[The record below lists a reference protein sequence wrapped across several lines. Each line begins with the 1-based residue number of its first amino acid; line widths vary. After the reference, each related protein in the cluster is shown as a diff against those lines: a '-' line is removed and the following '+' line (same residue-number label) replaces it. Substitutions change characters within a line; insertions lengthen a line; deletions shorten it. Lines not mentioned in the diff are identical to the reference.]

1 MKKVLII
8 DDSALM
14 RRLMSDI
21 IKEDNGL
28 EVSDMAKNGEEGLAL
43 LDEGRQ
49 YDLILLDINMPKM
62 NGVVFLE
69 HLLERGL
76 TTKVIIVSSIASR
89 STHETIRALELGAF
103 DFIKKPG
110 SSSGKTTDEFKYQ
123 LLSKSYLAVGLERG
137 FEKVDWK
144 NYLGKNSVPNTS
156 VSKVDKKAK
165 GTLVFIACSTGGPQ
179 SLQQVIPKFPKDFPC
194 PILVVQHMPAGFTR
208 SLADR
213 LNEMSSLSVME
224 TSDGQKVEP
233 GHVYLAKGGHQSYL
247 VQDNALG
254 HELRVTTDPPRNALR
269 PCADVLLESLAET
282 GYRRIICAVLTGM
295 GDDGTRGLAYL
306 RQYKEITVIG
316 QDEKTSVV
324 YGMPKAA
331 KMAGLV
337 DEIVAL
343 QDVAGAIMDK
353 VKEIPV

>member
-1 MKKVLII
+1 M
-8 DDSALM
+8 
-14 RRLMSDI
+14 
-21 IKEDNGL
+21 
-28 EVSDMAKNGEEGLAL
+28 
-43 LDEGRQ
+43 
-49 YDLILLDINMPKM
+49 
-62 NGVVFLE
+62 
-69 HLLERGL
+69 
-76 TTKVIIVSSIASR
+76 
-89 STHETIRALELGAF
+89 
-103 DFIKKPG
+103 
-110 SSSGKTTDEFKYQ
+110 
-123 LLSKSYLAVGLERG
+123 
-137 FEKVDWK
+137 
-144 NYLGKNSVPNTS
+144 
-156 VSKVDKKAK
+156 
-165 GTLVFIACSTGGPQ
+165 
-179 SLQQVIPKFPKDFPC
+179 QQVIPKFSKDFPC

-208 SLADR
+208 SLAGR
-213 LNEMSSLSVME
+213 LNEMSSLTVME

-247 VQDNALG
+247 VQDNAFG
-254 HELRVTTDPPRNALR
+254 HEIRVTTDPPRNALR

-337 DEIVAL
+337 DEVVAL